1 MEITDIKDDNSL
13 TKGVNEEEKGD
24 TMMRIKLDK
33 DKDKNDEINI
43 NNTELN
49 NMDTQNNYQD
59 SSMKSDN
66 KIKLNEDMI
75 KQSKISTDKEL
86 ISNDKEN
93 VNNKNEDRNEPI
105 PAFGGMGDNISTKI
119 NRCFNEIS
127 IMIITIILLLY
138 CLTLL
143 TFSILDF
150 IKRMNSKRRKKYFMN
165 KTLFFILDIINISSI
180 LIYHIF
186 NYYLKPKFA
195 HSIILLLLIP
205 LVICSILRCLQFAK
219 KNDNMFAIIINLCQN
234 LFACLINGLTLFYF
248 FIDAKKRKNAMDGI
262 MEIINFTEL
271 NANDKTKKDEGLQLD
286 IISYNNNN
294 KDKSSTSSEDNN
306 NTTTTSNNEGN

>member
-1 MEITDIKDDNSL
+1 MEITEIKDDNSF

-24 TMMRIKLDK
+24 TMMGIKLDK
-33 DKDKNDEINI
+33 DKDKNDEKNI

-49 NMDTQNNYQD
+49 SIDTQNNYQD

-66 KIKLNEDMI
+66 KIKLNEDI
-75 KQSKISTDKEL
+75 LKHSKISMDKEL

-93 VNNKNEDRNEPI
+93 VNNKNDDMNEPI
-105 PAFGGMGDNISTKI
+105 PAVGGIGHNIFTEI

-138 CLTLL
+138 SFTLL

-150 IKRMNSKRRKKYFMN
+150 IKNMKSKRSKKYFMN

-186 NYYLKPKFA
+186 NYYLKPKLA
-195 HSIILLLLIP
+195 HNIILLLIIP

-234 LFACLINGLTLFYF
+234 FFACLINGLTLFYF
-248 FIDAKKRKNAMDGI
+248 FIDAKKRKNAMHGI
-262 MEIINFTEL
+262 EEIINFTEL
-271 NANDKTKKDEGLQLD
+271 NANVKTKKDEGLQLD
-286 IISYNNNN
+286 IISYNN
-294 KDKSSTSSEDNN
+294 KEKSSTSAEEDNN
-306 NTTTTSNNEGN
+306 NTTTSNNEGN

>member
-1 MEITDIKDDNSL
+1 MEMTEIKDDNSF

-24 TMMRIKLDK
+24 TIIKIKLDK
-33 DKDKNDEINI
+33 DKDKNDEKNI

-49 NMDTQNNYQD
+49 SIDTQNNYQD

-66 KIKLNEDMI
+66 KIKLNEDI
-75 KQSKISTDKEL
+75 LKQSKISMDKEL

-93 VNNKNEDRNEPI
+93 VNNKNEDINEPI
-105 PAFGGMGDNISTKI
+105 PAFGGIGHNIFTEI

-138 CLTLL
+138 SLTLL

-150 IKRMNSKRRKKYFMN
+150 IKNMKSKRSKKYFMN

-186 NYYLKPKFA
+186 NYYLKPKLA
-195 HSIILLLLIP
+195 HNIILLLIIP

-234 LFACLINGLTLFYF
+234 FFACLINGLTLFYF
-248 FIDAKKRKNAMDGI
+248 FIDAKKRKNAMHGI
-262 MEIINFTEL
+262 EEIINFTEL
-271 NANDKTKKDEGLQLD
+271 NANVKTKKDEGLQLD
-286 IISYNNNN
+286 IISYNN
-294 KDKSSTSSEDNN
+294 KEKSSTSAEEDNN
-306 NTTTTSNNEGN
+306 NTNTSNNEGN